1 MIEYTEQAQVVDSLR
16 YCANTILCDKEQCPY
31 IRSGNSYNSG
41 KCFLNLMQAAAD
53 MIESKHRQIEELR
66 QEIAEKDKEI
76 EDLKREI
83 MTYPDEEIEREERCG
98 L

>member
-1 MIEYTEQAQVVDSLR
+1 MTEYAEQAVLVDALR
-16 YCANTILCDKEQCPY
+16 RCQNDGDCFKCKFQYNDLCKSEML
-31 IRSGNSYNSG
+31 G
-41 KCFLNLMQAAAD
+41 KAAD
-53 MIESKHRQIEELR
+53 MIESQYQLLEELR
-66 QEIAEKDKEI
+66 KEIAEKDKEI

>member
-1 MIEYTEQAQVVDSLR
+1 MIEYTEQAHMADSLR
-16 YCANTILCDKEQCPY
+16 MCGEGTFANCARCGADNIFCHGIMRQRML
-31 IRSGNSYNSG
+31 
-41 KCFLNLMQAAAD
+41 AAAD
-53 MIESKHRQIEELR
+53 MIEAQYRQTEELR

-83 MTYPDEEIEREERCG
+83 MIYPDEEVEREERCG

>member
-1 MIEYTEQAQVVDSLR
+1 MTEYTEQAVLVDSMR
-16 YCANTILCDKEQCPY
+16 ACSSGSCAGCMLENYEFAEPRIACPDTLL
-31 IRSGNSYNSG
+31 SKGV
-41 KCFLNLMQAAAD
+41 D
-53 MIESKHRQIEELR
+53 MIEAQYRQIEELR
-66 QEIAEKDKEI
+66 QVITEKDKEI

>member
-1 MIEYTEQAQVVDSLR
+1 MIEAQYQL
-16 YCANTILCDKEQCPY
+16 L
-31 IRSGNSYNSG
+31 
-41 KCFLNLMQAAAD
+41 
-53 MIESKHRQIEELR
+53 EELR
-66 QEIAEKDKEI
+66 QEITEKDKEI

>member
-1 MIEYTEQAQVVDSLR
+1 MPEYTEQAQMVDALR
-16 YCANTILCDKEQCPY
+16 HCGQSGFCKTCPRFDPNVLWHDCDPALK
-31 IRSGNSYNSG
+31 
-41 KCFLNLMQAAAD
+41 QAAAD
-53 MIESKHRQIEELR
+53 MIEAQYRQIEELR
-66 QEIAEKDKEI
+66 QVIAEKDKEI

>member
-1 MIEYTEQAQVVDSLR
+1 MTEYTEQAVLVDALR
-16 YCANTILCDKEQCPY
+16 EYCPGYAGPIYCRNPGWVTIK
-31 IRSGNSYNSG
+31 
-41 KCFLNLMQAAAD
+41 AAD
-53 MIESKHRQIEELR
+53 MIEAQYRQIEELR

-83 MTYPDEEIEREERCG
+83 MTYPDEEVEREERYA

>member
-1 MIEYTEQAQVVDSLR
+1 MTEYTEQAVLVDSMR
-16 YCANTILCDKEQCPY
+16 ARSSGSCAGCMLENYEFAEPRIACPDTLL
-31 IRSGNSYNSG
+31 SKG
-41 KCFLNLMQAAAD
+41 AD
-53 MIESKHRQIEELR
+53 MIESQYRQIEELR

-76 EDLKREI
+76 EVLKREI